1 MKEFIRNQ
9 DKNHKTGR
17 NSILMDKAHNT
28 LLAGKGR
35 HAQISGT
42 RFYQPVFPKAP
53 IMETRLR
60 TLLKACSWQLL
71 GLLTTGLLAYALTG
85 SFAEA
90 GGFAMV
96 TAGTGLLCYILH
108 ERLWLAVRWGRQ

>member
-1 MKEFIRNQ
+1 
-9 DKNHKTGR
+9 
-17 NSILMDKAHNT
+17 
-28 LLAGKGR
+28 
-35 HAQISGT
+35 
-42 RFYQPVFPKAP
+42 
-53 IMETRLR
+53 METRLR

-90 GGFAMV
+90 GGFALV

-108 ERLWLAVRWGRQ
+108 ERLWLAVRWGRN